1 MRIIWEC
8 YKQCHLSSGA
18 MFAQAIMCSLFSA
31 LWYTVLRI
39 SLNSCWKTGLLK
51 SFFGCLNYFGLS
63 SKEIFFSVINTKFAC
78 FPFNHVPIYREL
90 GHPSGDLWGHVGSPN
105 QWVTFGDWATSYPQH
120 WIHKCPCR
128 VQCGKLGH
136 SAMPKTCENWIG
148 LINIGPVNI
157 VLIFNTENVKSV
169 FSLVSHKCVRLHNGN
184 TMFVF

>member
-1 MRIIWEC
+1 MSSVFRSHVC
-8 YKQCHLSSGA
+8 SGHYVFTFLSL
-18 MFAQAIMCSLFSA
+18 MIHSA
-31 LWYTVLRI
+31 ADKPEFMGRPPDHPW
-39 SLNSCWKTGLLK
+39 WKTGLLK
-51 SFFGCLNYFGLS
+51 SFLGCLNYFGLS

-78 FPFNHVPIYREL
+78 FPFNHVPIYRDL
-90 GHPSGDLWGHVGSPN
+90 SHPSGDLWSHVGSPN

-120 WIHKCPCR
+120 WIHQCPSR

-136 SAMPKTCENWIG
+136 FAMPKTCENWIG
-148 LINIGPVNI
+148 LVNIGPVNI